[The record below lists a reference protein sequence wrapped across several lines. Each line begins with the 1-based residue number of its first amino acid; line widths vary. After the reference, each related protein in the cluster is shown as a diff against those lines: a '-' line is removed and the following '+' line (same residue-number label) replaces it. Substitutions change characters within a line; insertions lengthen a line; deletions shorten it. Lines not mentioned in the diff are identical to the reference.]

1 MQTSQ
6 QRYAQPFS
14 SFPARE
20 EHDQR
25 WAALSREIAAR
36 RGGVSDDPPALA
48 PPEAAGELVVIGSGI
63 EAVGFTA
70 ADEMRLREA
79 DHVFFCVAD
88 PATSVWLKALRPDAY
103 DLYVLYDD
111 TKLRHLTY
119 MQMTEAILHYVRA
132 GRKVVAVYYGH
143 PGIFVLSTHRAIRI
157 ARREGHRATM
167 RAGVSA
173 LDTLC
178 ADLGVDPSQPGM
190 QTFEATDMLIRHR
203 VPDTGLHLVLWQV
216 GLVGEL
222 GYRRHGYLN
231 SGFGVLL
238 DYLEEVYGADH
249 QVINYVG
256 SRYPGTDPVTDEHTV
271 RSLRQPEAQATVTA
285 ISTFYIPPR
294 DGRPVDEEM
303 LRRLGLLK
311 PGQTAR
317 TPPGPIRI
325 IDRYGVREMRA
336 FEEFARFRVPA
347 GYHWQED
354 TAAARFILAL
364 REDAALRDGYVR
376 DPGAAVAKWGAAGL
390 GPRERALLGRR
401 DAGAMQVAAK
411 GLRARTAAHSGGMVR
426 ALLTEAKPARA
437 LLREV
442 RRAEP
447 GAAET
452 ALARWAGERGWAAE
466 WPSLHADLER
476 TLRGSLYPWTGL
488 YAAPEQRTSVLLLS
502 RPATPASG
510 RVYLNGSAVMGA
522 VYAGGALRWRA
533 EDGNAC
539 SGYLQADFTPRG
551 ARRLVGAVWPAGATP
566 GTEHR
571 VALLE
576 HSLPEAPPQAAFAG
590 RYRVGGAEVVV
601 RPDTSGDGVPRMR
614 VAVDGVA
621 AAGLEQARQAGFTT
635 GGLTVPLSARI
646 HEEGVPAHL
655 QGEYMVRVV
664 QPMGGR
670 LVPLRLEAARVYL
683 SGGEAAVER
692 RNGAFAWSGGP
703 ATLAHGEVTAL
714 LDPITLRPMLFG
726 AAGAEGGRRR
736 LSLVGMVAVAE
747 PGAAALAAIPA
758 FGLPGWAWEH
768 LVRVAAESSRTGGL
782 FVWHGWHKAQI
793 NLRRIRAVLREVH
806 K

>member
-1 MQTSQ
+1 MQTAQ
-6 QRYAQPFS
+6 LYAQPFS
-14 SFPARE
+14 TFPARD

-25 WAALSREIAAR
+25 WTALAREIAAR
-36 RGGVSDDPPALA
+36 RDGITDDPAALA
-48 PPEAAGELVVIGSGI
+48 PPAEPGELVVIGSGI

-70 ADEMRLREA
+70 ADEMLIREA

-132 GRKVVAVYYGH
+132 GQKVVAVYYGH
-143 PGIFVLSTHRAIRI
+143 PGIFVLSTHRAVRI

-190 QTFEATDMLIRHR
+190 QTFEATDMLIRRR

-216 GLVGEL
+216 GLIGEL

-238 DYLEEVYGADH
+238 DYLEEVYGAAH
-249 QVINYVG
+249 PVINYVG
-256 SRYPGTDPVTDEHTV
+256 SRYPGTDPVIDEHTV
-271 RSLRQPEAQATVTA
+271 HSLRQPEAQATVTA
-285 ISTFYIPPR
+285 ISTFYLPPR

-303 LRRLGLLK
+303 LRRLGLLQ

-317 TPPGPIRI
+317 TPPGPLRI

-336 FEEFARFRVPA
+336 FDDFARFRVPA

-376 DPGAAVAKWGAAGL
+376 DPGAAVAGWGAAGL
-390 GPRERALLGRR
+390 GPRERTLLARR
-401 DAGAMQVAAK
+401 DAGAMQIAAK
-411 GLRARTAAHSGGMVR
+411 GLRARAEAHPGHMLR
-426 ALLTEAKPARA
+426 ALLTRAAPARA

-442 RRAEP
+442 RRAGP
-447 GAAET
+447 GAAEST
-452 ALARWAGERGWAAE
+452 LARWAGERGWAAE

-488 YAAPEQRTSVLLLS
+488 YAAQERRISIFLLS

-510 RVYLNGSAVMGA
+510 RVYVNGSAVKGA
-522 VYAGGALRWRA
+522 TYSGGALRWRA
-533 EDGNAC
+533 EDGNPC
-539 SGYLQADFTPRG
+539 SGYLQADVTPRG
-551 ARRLVGAVWPAGATP
+551 ARRLVGAIWPAGATP
-566 GTEHR
+566 GTEHN

-576 HSLPEAPPQAAFAG
+576 HRLPDAPPLAAFAG
-590 RYRVGGAEVVV
+590 RYRVGGADVVV
-601 RPDTSGDGVPRMR
+601 RPESSGDEAPR
-614 VAVDGVA
+614 VVVQVDGGA
-621 AAGLEQARQAGFTT
+621 ADPEHVGPAGFSTV
-635 GGLTVPLSARI
+635 GGLTVPLSARMR
-646 HEEGVPAHL
+646 EEGVPAHL
-655 QGEYMVRVV
+655 RGVYVVRMLR
-664 QPMGGR
+664 PAGAR
-670 LVPLRLEAARVYL
+670 LVRMRMEADRVCL
-683 SGGEAAVER
+683 PGGEAAVER
-692 RNGAFAWSGGP
+692 RNRTFAWSGGP
-703 ATLAHGEVTAL
+703 GALAEGEVTAL

-726 AAGAEGGRRR
+726 AARAEGGERE
-736 LSLVGMVAVAE
+736 LSLAGMVPVDE
-747 PGAAALAAIPA
+747 PGTAALAAVPA
-758 FGLPGWAWEH
+758 LGLPAWAWEH
-768 LVRVAAESSRTGGL
+768 LVRVAAESSRSGGL
-782 FVWHGWHKAQI
+782 FLWHGWHKAQI
-793 NLRRIRAVLREVH
+793 NLRRVRAVLREVH
-806 K
+806 G